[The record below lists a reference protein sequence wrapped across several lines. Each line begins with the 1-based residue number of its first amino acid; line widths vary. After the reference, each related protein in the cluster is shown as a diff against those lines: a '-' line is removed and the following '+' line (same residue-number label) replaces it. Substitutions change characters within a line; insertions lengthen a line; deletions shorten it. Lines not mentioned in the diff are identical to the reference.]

1 MALEDMKIK
10 EKDFIGKDVSSLPV
24 HPSAEGMG
32 AVELQAAFDRAVKEV
47 IVPKFNAL
55 LEEMPHLTKLLAS
68 TELTSEDFLHYAN
81 DTNTGFTISALLE
94 LSRQHRAS
102 MENPHAVTKEQIG
115 LGKVDNTAD
124 KDKPASDAVKNE
136 IKLTSDGLQAQIN
149 GVQEDLRNKAS
160 LIESH
165 QSDINN
171 PHKVTKEQVGLGNV
185 DNTADKDKPVSDAT
199 LAMLNNHID
208 NANQVLGDFTKE
220 TNQVL
225 RNLQDNYLKPLDEQT
240 KQNKTA
246 IDTVTGRVD
255 AVSVVADAAK
265 AKSEDNGT
273 AIDEHKG
280 RTDNPHKV
288 TKEQVGLGSVDNTSD
303 LNKPV
308 STAVQTALDGLT
320 QKVSNSDG
328 SLQSHQS
335 NYNNPHKVTA
345 EQVGLGKVDNTS
357 DMDKPVSTAV
367 QKALNNLAQK
377 ISESGGTG
385 GTGASNADV
394 EALKTDL
401 TEVKSSVE
409 QNKNTGLANKTAID
423 ALSTQHGKDV
433 QTLTDRINA
442 FGNIRERVSIF
453 TRDLR
458 NHQTDYEN
466 PHEVTAEQVGL
477 GNISSRVDALER
489 QLPRVMT
496 KAAFDALT
504 EKDASV
510 VYILT

>member
-24 HPSAEGMG
+24 NPSADGMG

-149 GVQEDLRNKAS
+149 GVQEDLRSKAS

-171 PHKVTKEQVGLGNV
+171 PHKVTKEQIGLGNV
-185 DNTADKDKPVSDAT
+185 DNTSDLDKPVSDAT
-199 LAMLNNHID
+199 FKMLNNHIN

-225 RNLQDNYLKPLDEQT
+225 RNLKDNYWKPLDEQT
-240 KQNKTA
+240 KQ
-246 IDTVTGRVD
+246 
-255 AVSVVADAAK
+255 SK
-265 AKSEDNGT
+265 A

-308 STAVQTALDGLT
+308 STAVQAALDGLT
-320 QKVSNSDG
+320 QKISSSDG

-335 NYNNPHKVTA
+335 NHNNPHQVTA

-367 QKALNNLAQK
+367 QKALNKLAQK

-385 GTGASNADV
+385 DTGGTGGSGASNADV
-394 EALKTDL
+394 EALKTGL
-401 TEVKSSVE
+401 AEVKSSVE
-409 QNKNTGLANKTAID
+409 QNKNMGLANKTAID

-433 QTLTDRINA
+433 QTLTDRFNA
-442 FGNIRERVSIF
+442 LGNIRERVSIF
-453 TRDLR
+453 VKRLRD
-458 NHQTDYEN
+458 HQADDEN
-466 PHEVTAEQVGL
+466 PHGVTAEQVGL

-496 KAAFDALT
+496 KAAFDAMP

>member
-24 HPSAEGMG
+24 HPSADGMG

-136 IKLTSDGLQAQIN
+136 IKVTSDGLQAQIN
-149 GVQEDLRNKAS
+149 GINEDLRNKAS

-199 LAMLNNHID
+199 VTMLSEHVKDANKILKKLIED
-208 NANQVLGDFTKE
+208 VNQVLENWKDT
-220 TNQVL
+220 
-225 RNLQDNYLKPLDEQT
+225 YWKPLDEQT
-240 KQNKTA
+240 KQN
-246 IDTVTGRVD
+246 R
-255 AVSVVADAAK
+255 
-265 AKSEDNGT
+265 T

-280 RTDNPHKV
+280 KTDNPHKV
-288 TKEQVGLGSVDNTSD
+288 TKEQIGLGSVDNTSD

-308 STAVQTALDGLT
+308 STAVQAALDNLYETKVKPIEAGGALGPRVSSLEEQVTDNKNACDRDLASIDSRLVNNENQTNAILDSLT
-320 QKVSNSDG
+320 QSIDAHKYRTD
-328 SLQSHQS
+328 
-335 NYNNPHKVTA
+335 NPHKVTA
-345 EQVGLGKVDNTS
+345 EQVGLG
-357 DMDKPVSTAV
+357 
-367 QKALNNLAQK
+367 
-377 ISESGGTG
+377 
-385 GTGASNADV
+385 
-394 EALKTDL
+394 
-401 TEVKSSVE
+401 
-409 QNKNTGLANKTAID
+409 
-423 ALSTQHGKDV
+423 
-433 QTLTDRINA
+433 
-442 FGNIRERVSIF
+442 
-453 TRDLR
+453 
-458 NHQTDYEN
+458 
-466 PHEVTAEQVGL
+466 
-477 GNISSRVDALER
+477 NISNRVDALER

-496 KAAFDALT
+496 RAAFDALT